1 MVIEMQKS
9 FMAKTNEVE
18 KKYYIIDAT
27 DKVLGKLAVKTADV
41 LRGKHK
47 PTYTPHIDTGD
58 YVIVINAEKIKVT
71 GNKMKQKEYQRYS
84 GYHSGQKTV
93 KLSEMLQKAPQNV
106 IKLAVNRMIPSGP
119 LGNKIRTKLKVYA
132 GDKHPHA
139 AQKPIPLEI

>member
-1 MVIEMQKS
+1 MQKS
-9 FMAKTNEVE
+9 YMAKITEVE

-27 DKVLGKLAVKTADV
+27 DKVLGRLASKTASI

-47 PTYTPHIDTGD
+47 PTFTPHVDTGD

-71 GNKMKQKEYQRYS
+71 GNKLSQKKYQRYS

-93 KLSEMLQKAPQNV
+93 KLSEMIEKAPTNV

-119 LGNKIRTKLKVYA
+119 LGNKMRTKLKVYA